1 VGEYDKMKEKLDKLI
16 ERAFAKPLYRIA
28 AIILGLPTVVVAFVA
43 FLMTRSREQS
53 EYDQYLAKARD
64 EATKDGSLQRIRE
77 DAESYLAKKYEHF
90 GKKVDGSEFQKE
102 LEHQTRQDEDVEL
115 ASRVDMMYTKEGKQG
130 RQSFVQF
137 LCNALENKGLLALSV
152 ITSFP
157 MYILLLIFSNP
168 YARYIFERLI
178 MMIFV
183 AFGVVFVVFTILHFA
198 SSSPAAN
205 VLGEAATQEQ
215 IDTFNHVYGL
225 DQPYIVQLFNNFK
238 NLATFNLGNS
248 YSGNE
253 DVMAAILRKFPITV
267 EMTVYAFLIALVISI
282 PIGILSAVK
291 ANTAFDYV
299 FMFIALIGLSLPAF
313 WLGMLMI
320 LNFSINLHWL
330 PASYV
335 DGNKLSLL
343 MPALVAGVHLA
354 ASLARNTRSALLE
367 VLNQDYIVTARAKGL
382 SNARVIIKHAL
393 GNAMIPIV
401 TVAGL
406 QFGGSLGGSAIIEK
420 VFNVKGIGSYVVD
433 KQFLPDIPAI
443 LGGVVYVSIVISLVN
458 LAVDL
463 LYVALDPRIKSR
475 LKSQ

>member
-1 VGEYDKMKEKLDKLI
+1 MKEKFDKLI
-16 ERAFAKPLYRIA
+16 TRAFAKPLYRA
-28 AIILGLPTVVVAFVA
+28 AVILLGLPTMLAA
-43 FLMTRSREQS
+43 ILGFLATRRRES
-53 EYDQYLAKARD
+53 DEYRTYLSAARDLAEKDGTLASIREKAR
-64 EATKDGSLQRIRE
+64 A
-77 DAESYLAKKYEHF
+77 YLTKKYEHF
-90 GKKVDGSEFQKE
+90 GKQAEGAEFEKE
-102 LEHQTRQDEDVEL
+102 LERQIQQDENTEI
-115 ASRVDMMYTKEGKQG
+115 AARVDAMYAQEGKEG

-137 LCNALENKGLLALSV
+137 LCKALDNRGLLALSV
-152 ITSFP
+152 VTSFP
-157 MYILLLIFSNP
+157 MYVLLLIFSNA

-205 VLGEAATQEQ
+205 VLGETATQEK
-215 IDTFNHVYGL
+215 IDDFNRVYGL

-238 NLATFNLGNS
+238 NLATFKLGNS
-248 YSGNE
+248 YVGNE
-253 DVMAAILRKFPITV
+253 DVMAAIMRKFPVTV
-267 EMTVYAFLIALVISI
+267 EMTVYAFLIALVIAL
-282 PIGILSAVK
+282 PIGIISAVK
-291 ANTAFDYV
+291 PNTAFDYV
-299 FMFIALIGLSLPAF
+299 FMFIALVGLSLPAF
-313 WLGMLMI
+313 WFGMIMI
-320 LNFSINLHWL
+320 LNFSINSHLL
-330 PASYV
+330 PASYIE
-335 DGNKLSLL
+335 GNKLSLL
-343 MPALVAGVHLA
+343 MPALVAGTHLA

-382 SNARVIIKHAL
+382 SNLRVIIKHGL

-406 QFGGSLGGSAIIEK
+406 QFGGSLGGSAVIEK

-463 LYVALDPRIKSR
+463 LYVWLDPRIKSR

>member
-1 VGEYDKMKEKLDKLI
+1 MKAKLDKLFS
-16 ERAFAKPLYRIA
+16 RAFGKMLYRIA
-28 AIILGLPTVVVAFVA
+28 LVLLGLPTMVVAFLA
-43 FLMTRSREQS
+43 FLTTRTREDE
-53 EYDQYLAKARD
+53 EYKRYRAKAKK
-64 EATKDGSLQRIRE
+64 EAEKDGTLDRIRQN
-77 DAESYLAKKYEHF
+77 AESYLKQKYQHF
-90 GKKVDGSEFQKE
+90 GKDVGSAAFRKE
-102 LEHQTRQDEDVEL
+102 LEKQQEQDIETEIAARTD
-115 ASRVDMMYTKEGKQG
+115 AYYAAEGRKG
-130 RQSFVQF
+130 RQSFIQF
-137 LCNALENKGLLALSV
+137 LCKALDNKVLLALSIV
-152 ITSFP
+152 TSFP

-183 AFGVVFVVFTILHFA
+183 AFGVVFVVFTILHF
-198 SSSPAAN
+198 SSSNPAAN
-205 VLGEAATQEQ
+205 VLGETATQEK
-215 IDTFNHVYGL
+215 IDAFNRVYGL
-225 DQPYIVQLFNNFK
+225 DQPYIVQLFNNLK

-248 YSGNE
+248 YTGNE
-253 DVMAAILRKFPITV
+253 DVMAAIMRKFPITV
-267 EMTVYAFLIALVISI
+267 ELTVYAFFIAIAISI

-291 ANTAFDYV
+291 ANSAFDYV
-299 FMFIALIGLSLPAF
+299 FMFIALVGLSLPAF

-320 LNFSINLHWL
+320 LQFSINTHLL

-335 DGNKLSLL
+335 EGSKISLL
-343 MPALVAGVHLA
+343 MPAIVAGVHLA

-367 VLNQDYIVTARAKGL
+367 VLNQDYIVTAKAKGL
-382 SNARVIIKHAL
+382 SNARVIVKHAL

-420 VFNVKGIGSYVVD
+420 VFNVKGIGSYIID

>member
-1 VGEYDKMKEKLDKLI
+1 MKAKLDKLFS
-16 ERAFAKPLYRIA
+16 RAFGKMLYRIA
-28 AIILGLPTVVVAFVA
+28 LVLLGLPTMVVAFLA
-43 FLMTRSREQS
+43 FLTTRTREDE
-53 EYDQYLAKARD
+53 EYKRYRAKAKK
-64 EATKDGSLQRIRE
+64 EAEKDGTLDRIRQN
-77 DAESYLAKKYEHF
+77 AESYLKQKYLHF
-90 GKKVDGSEFQKE
+90 GKDVGSAAFKKE
-102 LEHQTRQDEDVEL
+102 LEKQQEQDIETEIAARTD
-115 ASRVDMMYTKEGKQG
+115 AYYAKENHKG
-130 RQSFVQF
+130 RQSFIQF
-137 LCNALENKGLLALSV
+137 LCRALDNKVLLTLSI

-198 SSSPAAN
+198 SSNPAAN
-205 VLGEAATQEQ
+205 VLGETATQEK
-215 IDTFNHVYGL
+215 IDAFNRVYGL
-225 DQPYIVQLFNNFK
+225 DQPYIIQLFNNLK

-248 YSGNE
+248 YTGNE
-253 DVMAAILRKFPITV
+253 DVMAAIMRKFPITV
-267 EMTVYAFLIALVISI
+267 ELTVYAFLIAIAISI

-291 ANTAFDYV
+291 ANSAFDYV
-299 FMFIALIGLSLPAF
+299 FMFIALVGLSLPAF

-320 LNFSINLHWL
+320 LQLSINTHLL

-335 DGNKLSLL
+335 EGSKISLL
-343 MPALVAGVHLA
+343 MPAIVAGVHLA

-367 VLNQDYIVTARAKGL
+367 VLNQDYIVTAKAKGL

-420 VFNVKGIGSYVVD
+420 VFNVKGIGSYIID

>member
-1 VGEYDKMKEKLDKLI
+1 MKAKLDKLFS
-16 ERAFAKPLYRIA
+16 RAFGKMLYRIA
-28 AIILGLPTVVVAFVA
+28 LVLLGLPTMVVAFLA
-43 FLMTRSREQS
+43 FLTTRTREDE
-53 EYDQYLAKARD
+53 EYKRYRAKAKK
-64 EATKDGSLQRIRE
+64 EAEKDGTLDRIRQN
-77 DAESYLAKKYEHF
+77 AESYLKQKYLHF
-90 GKKVDGSEFQKE
+90 GKDVNSAAFRKE
-102 LEHQTRQDEDVEL
+102 LEKQQEQDIETEIAARTD
-115 ASRVDMMYTKEGKQG
+115 AYYAAEGRKG
-130 RQSFVQF
+130 RQSFIQF
-137 LCNALENKGLLALSV
+137 LCKALDNKVLLALSIV
-152 ITSFP
+152 TSFP

-183 AFGVVFVVFTILHFA
+183 AFGVVFVVFTILHF
-198 SSSPAAN
+198 SSSNPAAN
-205 VLGEAATQEQ
+205 VLGETATQEK
-215 IDTFNHVYGL
+215 IDAFNRVYGL
-225 DQPYIVQLFNNFK
+225 DQPYIVQLFNNLK

-248 YSGNE
+248 YTGNE
-253 DVMAAILRKFPITV
+253 DVMAAIMRKFPITV
-267 EMTVYAFLIALVISI
+267 ELTVYAFLIAIAISI

-291 ANTAFDYV
+291 ANSAFDYV
-299 FMFIALIGLSLPAF
+299 FMFIALVGLSLPAF

-320 LNFSINLHWL
+320 LQFSINTHLL

-335 DGNKLSLL
+335 EGSKISLL
-343 MPALVAGVHLA
+343 MPAIVAGVHLA

-367 VLNQDYIVTARAKGL
+367 VLNQDYIVTAKAKGL
-382 SNARVIIKHAL
+382 SNARVIVKHAL

-420 VFNVKGIGSYVVD
+420 VFNVKGIGSYIID

>member
-1 VGEYDKMKEKLDKLI
+1 MKKKFDKLI
-16 ERAFAKPLYRIA
+16 TRAFAKPLYRA
-28 AIILGLPTVVVAFVA
+28 AVILLGLPTMLAA
-43 FLMTRSREQS
+43 ILGFLATRRRES
-53 EYDQYLAKARD
+53 DEYRTYLSAARDLAEKDGTLASIREKAR
-64 EATKDGSLQRIRE
+64 A
-77 DAESYLAKKYEHF
+77 YLTKKYEHF
-90 GKKVDGSEFQKE
+90 GKQAEEAEFEKE
-102 LEHQTRQDEDVEL
+102 LERQIQQDENTEI
-115 ASRVDMMYTKEGKQG
+115 AARVDAMYAQEGKEG

-137 LCNALENKGLLALSV
+137 LCKALDNRGVLALSV
-152 ITSFP
+152 VTSFP
-157 MYILLLIFSNP
+157 MYVLLLIFSNA

-178 MMIFV
+178 MMVFV

-205 VLGEAATQEQ
+205 VLGETATQEK
-215 IDTFNHVYGL
+215 IDDFNRVYGL

-238 NLATFNLGNS
+238 NLATFKLGNS
-248 YSGNE
+248 YVGNE
-253 DVMAAILRKFPITV
+253 DVMAAIMRKFPVTV
-267 EMTVYAFLIALVISI
+267 EMTVYAFLIALVIAL
-282 PIGILSAVK
+282 PIGIISAVK
-291 ANTAFDYV
+291 PNTAFDYV
-299 FMFIALIGLSLPAF
+299 FMFIALVGLSLPAF
-313 WLGMLMI
+313 WFGMIMI
-320 LNFSINLHWL
+320 LNFSINSHLL
-330 PASYV
+330 PASYIE
-335 DGNKLSLL
+335 GNKLSLL
-343 MPALVAGVHLA
+343 MPALVAGTHLA

-382 SNARVIIKHAL
+382 SNLRVIIKHGL

-406 QFGGSLGGSAIIEK
+406 QFGGSLGGSAVIEK

-463 LYVALDPRIKSR
+463 LYVWLDPRIKSR

>member
-1 VGEYDKMKEKLDKLI
+1 MKAKLDKLFS
-16 ERAFAKPLYRIA
+16 RAFGKMLYRIA
-28 AIILGLPTVVVAFVA
+28 LVLLGLPTMVVAFLA
-43 FLMTRSREQS
+43 FLTTRTREDE
-53 EYDQYLAKARD
+53 EYKQYRAKAKK
-64 EATKDGSLQRIRE
+64 EAEKDGTLDRIRQN
-77 DAESYLAKKYEHF
+77 AESYLKQKYLHF
-90 GKKVDGSEFQKE
+90 GKDVGSAAFRKE
-102 LEHQTRQDEDVEL
+102 LEKQQEQDIETEIAARTD
-115 ASRVDMMYTKEGKQG
+115 AYYAAEGRKG

-137 LCNALENKGLLALSV
+137 LCKALDNKVLLALSI

-198 SSSPAAN
+198 SSNPAAN
-205 VLGEAATQEQ
+205 VLGETATQEK
-215 IDTFNHVYGL
+215 IDAFNRVYGL
-225 DQPYIVQLFNNFK
+225 DQPYIVQLFNNLK

-248 YSGNE
+248 YTGNE
-253 DVMAAILRKFPITV
+253 DVMAAIMRKFPITL
-267 EMTVYAFLIALVISI
+267 ELTVYAFLIAVVISI

-291 ANTAFDYV
+291 ANSAFDYV
-299 FMFIALIGLSLPAF
+299 FMFIALVGLSLPAF

-320 LNFSINLHWL
+320 LQFSINTHLL
-330 PASYV
+330 PASYIEGSKV
-335 DGNKLSLL
+335 SLL
-343 MPALVAGVHLA
+343 MPAIVAGVHLA

-367 VLNQDYIVTARAKGL
+367 VLNQDYIVTAKAKGL
-382 SNARVIIKHAL
+382 SNARVIVKHAL

-420 VFNVKGIGSYVVD
+420 VFNVKGIGSYIID

>member
-1 VGEYDKMKEKLDKLI
+1 MKEKFDKLI
-16 ERAFAKPLYRIA
+16 TRAFAKPLYRA
-28 AIILGLPTVVVAFVA
+28 AVILLGLPTMLAA
-43 FLMTRSREQS
+43 ILGFLATRRRES
-53 EYDQYLAKARD
+53 DEYRTYLSAARDLAEKDGTLASIREKAR
-64 EATKDGSLQRIRE
+64 A
-77 DAESYLAKKYEHF
+77 YLTKKYEHF
-90 GKKVDGSEFQKE
+90 GKQAEEAEFEKE
-102 LEHQTRQDEDVEL
+102 LERQIQQDENTEI
-115 ASRVDMMYTKEGKQG
+115 AARVDAMYAQEGKEG

-137 LCNALENKGLLALSV
+137 LCKALDNRGVLALSV
-152 ITSFP
+152 VTSFP
-157 MYILLLIFSNP
+157 MYVLLLIFSNA

-178 MMIFV
+178 MMVFV

-205 VLGEAATQEQ
+205 VLGETATQEK
-215 IDTFNHVYGL
+215 IDDFNRVYGL

-238 NLATFNLGNS
+238 NLATFKLGNS
-248 YSGNE
+248 YVGNE
-253 DVMAAILRKFPITV
+253 DVMAAIMRKFPVTV
-267 EMTVYAFLIALVISI
+267 EMTVYAFLIALVIAL
-282 PIGILSAVK
+282 PIGIISAVK
-291 ANTAFDYV
+291 PNTAFDYV
-299 FMFIALIGLSLPAF
+299 FMFIALVGLSLPAF
-313 WLGMLMI
+313 WFGMIMI
-320 LNFSINLHWL
+320 LNFSINSHLL
-330 PASYV
+330 PASYIE
-335 DGNKLSLL
+335 GNKLSLL
-343 MPALVAGVHLA
+343 MPALVAGTHLA

-382 SNARVIIKHAL
+382 SNLRVIIKHGL

-406 QFGGSLGGSAIIEK
+406 QFGGSLGGSAVIEK

-463 LYVALDPRIKSR
+463 LYVWLDPRIKSR

>member
-1 VGEYDKMKEKLDKLI
+1 MKAKLDKLFS
-16 ERAFAKPLYRIA
+16 RAFGKMLYRIA
-28 AIILGLPTVVVAFVA
+28 LVLLGLPTMVVAFLA
-43 FLMTRSREQS
+43 FLTTRTREDE
-53 EYDQYLAKARD
+53 EYKQYRAKAKK
-64 EATKDGSLQRIRE
+64 EAQKDGTLDRIRQN
-77 DAESYLAKKYEHF
+77 AESYLKQKYLHF
-90 GKKVDGSEFQKE
+90 GKDVGSAAFRKE
-102 LEHQTRQDEDVEL
+102 LEKQQEQDIETEIAARTD
-115 ASRVDMMYTKEGKQG
+115 AYYAAEGRKG

-137 LCNALENKGLLALSV
+137 LCKALDNKVLLALSI

-198 SSSPAAN
+198 SSNPAAN
-205 VLGEAATQEQ
+205 VLGETATQEK
-215 IDTFNHVYGL
+215 IDAFNRVYGL
-225 DQPYIVQLFNNFK
+225 DQPYIVQLFNNLK

-248 YSGNE
+248 YTGNE
-253 DVMAAILRKFPITV
+253 DVMAAIMRKFPITL
-267 EMTVYAFLIALVISI
+267 ELTVYAFLIAVVISI

-291 ANTAFDYV
+291 ANSAFDYV
-299 FMFIALIGLSLPAF
+299 FMFIALVGLSLPAF

-320 LNFSINLHWL
+320 LQFSINTHLL
-330 PASYV
+330 PASYIE
-335 DGNKLSLL
+335 GSKISLL
-343 MPALVAGVHLA
+343 MPAIVAGVHLA

-367 VLNQDYIVTARAKGL
+367 VLNQDYIVTAKAKGL
-382 SNARVIIKHAL
+382 SNARVIVKHAL

-420 VFNVKGIGSYVVD
+420 VFNVKGIGSYIID